1 MTGNPLWLSRLRIR
15 PEPDVRRLA
24 ARLMPDDDEGARAGA
39 QHQLVWD
46 VFADDPDRRR
56 DFLWREVGVGEL
68 MALSSRPPLPG
79 TALFAVESRPFAP
92 VLQVGD
98 ALRFTLRA
106 NATTGSPGS
115 KADGRRGARFDVAM
129 AALHAVPTG
138 ARAEVRDGVAAEAGV
153 AWLRRQGE
161 RAGFALPENDEL
173 IVSGYR
179 VVRIRRGGDSRG
191 SAATF
196 GVFDFEGVL
205 AVTDPGSF
213 LAAVARGFGRAKAF
227 GFGLMLIARAV

>member
-1 MTGNPLWLSRLRIR
+1 MTADPLWLSRIRIR

-24 ARLMPDDDEGARAGA
+24 ARLMPDHDDGARAGA

-56 DFLWREVGVGEL
+56 DFLWREVGPGDL
-68 MALSSRPPLPG
+68 MALSRRAPTPG

-92 VLQVGD
+92 ALRAGD
-98 ALRFTLRA
+98 AIRFTLRA
-106 NATTGSPGS
+106 NATTGAPGS

-129 AALHAVPTG
+129 AALHAVPSGT
-138 ARAEVRDGVAAEAGV
+138 RAEVRDALAAEAGA

-161 RAGFALPENDEL
+161 RAGFALSEDEGPV
-173 IVSGYR
+173 VSGYR
-179 VVRIRRGGDSRG
+179 VIRIRRGGGGRG
-191 SAATF
+191 AAITL

-205 AVTDPGSF
+205 AVTDPGAF
-213 LAAVARGFGRAKAF
+213 IAAVARGFGRAKGF
-227 GFGLMLIARAV
+227 GLGLMLIARAA

>member
-1 MTGNPLWLSRLRIR
+1 MTGDPLWLSRIRIR

-56 DFLWREVGVGEL
+56 DFLWREVGPGDL
-68 MALSSRPPLPG
+68 MALSSRAPAPG

-92 VLQVGD
+92 ALRPGD
-98 ALRFTLRA
+98 AIRFTLRA
-106 NATTGSPGS
+106 NATTGAPGS

-129 AALHAVPTG
+129 SALHAVPKG
-138 ARAEVRDGVAAEAGV
+138 ARAECRDAMAAEAGT

-161 RAGFALPENDEL
+161 RAGFALPESEATV
-173 IVSGYR
+173 VSGYR
-179 VVRIRRGGDSRG
+179 VVRIRRGSGGRG
-191 SAATF
+191 AAATF

-205 AVTDPGSF
+205 TVTDPEPF

-227 GFGLMLIARAV
+227 GYGLMLIARAA